1 VVLLIE
7 LELDMFQSAAVGAVV
22 LVFGGYIVNKF
33 PVLRKFC
40 IPSAV
45 VGGLIFSV
53 VMLIMHSGS
62 FAEITF
68 DETIKD
74 ICMRVFFCSVG
85 FMASFR
91 MLKAGGR
98 LLAVMVILMLLMVVM
113 QDAIGIFSV
122 TAFGLD
128 PKYGLALGS
137 ISLSGGHGTAAAYG
151 QVLVEDYGLEGGD
164 VVAIAAATFGLA
176 IAGMLGGPLARRL
189 IEKNG
194 LTSDG
199 EKEVKESAV
208 ERVISS
214 HEFLVGILLL
224 VICMG
229 LGTLINIVLDM
240 VGIALPTYLGAL
252 IVAIIVRNLADTLG
266 YTLPYKEIETVGWV
280 CLSLF
285 LSMALMSIKLWQL
298 ADLAAV
304 MVITLV
310 IQTVMLCL
318 FVYHLVFRF
327 TGSNYE
333 SAALVAG
340 TMGFG
345 MGATPNAVA
354 NVEALI
360 SENGPAPVAYFLVP
374 LIGGVFMDL
383 INVSVLTVLLNVL

>member
-1 VVLLIE
+1 LIE

-40 IPSAV
+40 IPAAV

-310 IQTVMLCL
+310 IQTVMLSL

-333 SAALVAG
+333 SSALVAG

>member
-1 VVLLIE
+1 
-7 LELDMFQSAAVGAVV
+7 MFQSAAVGAVV

>member
-1 VVLLIE
+1 MIE

-33 PVLRKFC
+33 PILRKFC
-40 IPSAV
+40 IPAAV

-360 SENGPAPVAYFLVP
+360 AENGPAPVAYFLVP

>member
-1 VVLLIE
+1 MIE

-40 IPSAV
+40 IPAAV

-360 SENGPAPVAYFLVP
+360 AENGPAPVAYFLVP

>member
-1 VVLLIE
+1 MIE

-360 SENGPAPVAYFLVP
+360 AENGPAPVAYFLVP

>member
-1 VVLLIE
+1 LIE

-40 IPSAV
+40 IPAAV